1 MSHVVHVVAGVV
13 KNAAGEILLAQRT
26 EPKELAGL
34 WEFSGGKVETGETRF
49 VALQREFQ
57 EELGIEVQQ
66 AIPLMQLLHRYP
78 NKHILLDVWEITA
91 WQGTPEGKEGQAWN
105 WFPLSELRYLQ
116 FPAANYPIINA
127 LHLPT
132 EYLITPE
139 PLNSEQFFQ
148 ELHASL
154 QQGIRLVQLRA
165 KTLSTAAYY
174 EYAAEA
180 VKIVHAYGAQILL
193 NAPVTIAEK
202 LGADGVH
209 FSSTALNQLWEKP
222 CMTWV
227 AASCHNEQD
236 ISRANQLGMDFIV
249 LSPVQHTA
257 THPQQPPLGWEQFQ
271 QLAYTATCPVF
282 ALGGMQRADIV
293 LAREHG
299 AQGIA
304 AIRSLWN
311 SESAMINK

>member
-13 KNAAGEILLAQRT
+13 KNRAGEILLAQRT
-26 EPKELAGL
+26 EPRELAGL
-34 WEFSGGKVETGETRF
+34 WEFSGGKVEVGESRF

-57 EELGIEVQQ
+57 EELGIKVLE

-78 NKHILLDVWEITA
+78 TKHILLDVWEVTEWKGI
-91 WQGTPEGKEGQAWN
+91 PEGKEGQAWG

-127 LHLPT
+127 LHLPK

-139 PLNSEQFFQ
+139 PENPEKFFQ
-148 ELHASL
+148 ELHSSL
-154 QQGIRLVQLRA
+154 QQGIRLVQFRA
-165 KTLSTAAYY
+165 KTLTATAYQD
-174 EYAAEA
+174 YAVEM
-180 VKIVHAYGAQILL
+180 VKIVHAYGAEILL
-193 NAPVTIAEK
+193 NAPASLAHEV
-202 LGADGVH
+202 GADGVH
-209 FSSTALNQLWEKP
+209 LSSTELMQLREKP
-222 CMTWV
+222 ALTWV
-227 AASCHNEQD
+227 GASCHTAQE
-236 ISRANQLGMDFIV
+236 ITRANQWDMDFIV
-249 LSPVQHTA
+249 LSSVQHTA
-257 THPQQPPLGWEQFQ
+257 THPQQSPLGWEQFE
-271 QLAYTATCPVF
+271 QLAYTASCPVF

-311 SESAMINK
+311 SNQR